1 MSSDEFFSP
10 FADETCKRG
19 FSRVENGTAGGGRRK
34 ENEEKEEGIPG
45 HYRFLLSTSFQLVTE
60 DLRLCIREHLVVA
73 RVFSE
78 ISIHSNRVP
87 TRRRGIWEC
96 TVAIEKKL
104 FLRTHPSTLYILFP
118 RSFVTRDGKIKGN
131 SRRSGTFDPL
141 ANNRCRNISTSFYF
155 HLLLFFLESNSLL
168 ASRHLLNVINGGE
181 RLHRRFKNN
190 RRISNDG
197 GRSSSIP
204 VEYPW
209 NRNWISIAKCTKTGD
224 SNNFCPSFC
233 LTSLFRYRSY
243 NQKKKLRSSRYVF
256 PSRLLFLP
264 FWTLCWRFLRDPIRN
279 SGCKRNIHGTSVN
292 DRVNRT
298 SISGVK
304 DSRKHCSTK

>member
-87 TRRRGIWEC
+87 TRRGGSENAPWRRQSRKSSSYVHIPQRYTSSSLVPSSLVTEKLRVIRG
-96 TVAIEKKL
+96 VAE
-104 FLRTHPSTLYILFP
+104 
-118 RSFVTRDGKIKGN
+118 
-131 SRRSGTFDPL
+131 PL
-141 ANNRCRNISTSFYF
+141 ANNRCRNISTSFHF

-204 VEYPW
+204 VEYP
-209 NRNWISIAKCTKTGD
+209 
-224 SNNFCPSFC
+224 
-233 LTSLFRYRSY
+233 
-243 NQKKKLRSSRYVF
+243 
-256 PSRLLFLP
+256 
-264 FWTLCWRFLRDPIRN
+264 
-279 SGCKRNIHGTSVN
+279 
-292 DRVNRT
+292 
-298 SISGVK
+298 
-304 DSRKHCSTK
+304 